1 MFAPVTRHAWSQGR
15 DSCDCN
21 KSGGTKAYVSNIPQT
36 SNRPSKKQEI
46 KPEIIC
52 GPSPAGHG
60 GRAEARSAR
69 VGSGFIP
76 AAAHVEPSRERP
88 EEESLSIQLDCTTL
102 TQKNLKASDRTNPSG
117 PYYKDTSQ
125 SEPTKQQKKT
135 KEKRAPWVRR
145 HVALPR
151 PVGVGR
157 FCCRQWAGRPEY
169 FRAERTIGSL
179 SPNICIYTYI
189 YMSKQTLPV
198 FQFLP
203 APALPIPAV
212 PQKSPIHGRGLQQR
226 MQPNNCPM
234 YPINNALHN
243 RIL

>member
-135 KEKRAPWVRR
+135 KKKGTLGSAAILLSAMGRQARIFQGRENHWFSEPQHMHIHIHI
-145 HVALPR
+145 HVK
-151 PVGVGR
+151 
-157 FCCRQWAGRPEY
+157 
-169 FRAERTIGSL
+169 T
-179 SPNICIYTYI
+179 N
-189 YMSKQTLPV
+189 
-198 FQFLP
+198 P
-203 APALPIPAV
+203 ASLPIPPSPSSTNPCSPSEV
-212 PQKSPIHGRGLQQR
+212 PNSREGP
-226 MQPNNCPM
+226 
-234 YPINNALHN
+234 AAEDAA
-243 RIL
+243 

>member
-1 MFAPVTRHAWSQGR
+1 VFAPVTRHAWSQGR

-88 EEESLSIQLDCTTL
+88 EEESLSIQLDCPTL

-117 PYYKDTSQ
+117 PYFCRDLK
-125 SEPTKQQKKT
+125 EPLSYSAKQPDS
-135 KEKRAPWVRR
+135 AI
-145 HVALPR
+145 VAENR
-151 PVGVGR
+151 
-157 FCCRQWAGRPEY
+157 
-169 FRAERTIGSL
+169 
-179 SPNICIYTYI
+179 
-189 YMSKQTLPV
+189 KQ
-198 FQFLP
+198 
-203 APALPIPAV
+203 I
-212 PQKSPIHGRGLQQR
+212 KHGHLWGLAS
-226 MQPNNCPM
+226 CP
-234 YPINNALHN
+234 
-243 RIL
+243 

>member
-1 MFAPVTRHAWSQGR
+1 MDVCVFAPVTRHAWSQGR

-60 GRAEARSAR
+60 GRAEARSAKKK

-76 AAAHVEPSRERP
+76 AAAHVEPRKERP
-88 EEESLSIQLDCTTL
+88 EEESLTIQLDCPAL
-102 TQKNLKASDRTNPSG
+102 TQKNLMASDPTNPSG
-117 PYYKDTSQ
+117 PYYKDTSR
-125 SEPTKQQKKT
+125 SEPTKQQKKQNN
-135 KEKRAPWVRR
+135 KNG
-145 HVALPR
+145 HLG
-151 PVGVGR
+151 VGVMP

-189 YMSKQTLPV
+189 NMSKQILPV
-198 FQFLP
+198 FQLLP

-226 MQPNNCPM
+226 IQPNNCPM
-234 YPINNALHN
+234 YPINNALHH

>member
-1 MFAPVTRHAWSQGR
+1 VFAPVTRHAWSQGR

-135 KEKRAPWVRR
+135 KKRAPWVRR
-145 HVALPR
+145 
-151 PVGVGR
+151 R
-157 FCCRQWAGRPEY
+157 FCYRQWAGRPEY

-189 YMSKQTLPV
+189 NMSKQILPV
-198 FQFLP
+198 FQLLP

-226 MQPNNCPM
+226 IQPNNCPM
-234 YPINNALHN
+234 YPINNALHH

>member
-1 MFAPVTRHAWSQGR
+1 MSILVSHESQNPKCFQKVPGAPKSRSAQGLCVCSHQGHTACSMVSWAR
-15 DSCDCN
+15 YMRLCPN
-21 KSGGTKAYVSNIPQT
+21 HGGTKAYVSNIPQT

-135 KEKRAPWVRR
+135 FSGVKLNIPLPHRSHFWVLLPSLHHFNYYVSNRR
-145 HVALPR
+145 FR
-151 PVGVGR
+151 S
-157 FCCRQWAGRPEY
+157 PEPKVS
-169 FRAERTIGSL
+169 FVVLEIS
-179 SPNICIYTYI
+179 S
-189 YMSKQTLPV
+189 V
-198 FQFLP
+198 
-203 APALPIPAV
+203 
-212 PQKSPIHGRGLQQR
+212 
-226 MQPNNCPM
+226 
-234 YPINNALHN
+234 
-243 RIL
+243 

>member
-135 KEKRAPWVRR
+135 KKKGTLGSAAILLSAMGRQARIFQGRENHWFSEPQHMHIHIHK
-145 HVALPR
+145 HVK
-151 PVGVGR
+151 
-157 FCCRQWAGRPEY
+157 
-169 FRAERTIGSL
+169 T
-179 SPNICIYTYI
+179 N
-189 YMSKQTLPV
+189 
-198 FQFLP
+198 P
-203 APALPIPAV
+203 ASLPITPSPSSTNPCSPSEVPNSREGPA
-212 PQKSPIHGRGLQQR
+212 
-226 MQPNNCPM
+226 
-234 YPINNALHN
+234 AEDTA
-243 RIL
+243 